1 MSSLIARF
9 HQCRKTRRIGYTS
22 LTDALAG
29 REAMRRW
36 LLTIIFGV
44 LMSGGAAAQQTEF
57 MKPVYDA
64 SACVSM
70 FQKDVASRVSI
81 YARNDCGR
89 EVRMLG
95 CYRILRA
102 GAGFDRVGWYCDYT
116 TYPPGHERIVAQM
129 GSFGSRMKWAACVAP
144 NPTCDHR
151 LGTIHTRMRGKGNDP
166 EEVGRALP

>member
-1 MSSLIARF
+1 
-9 HQCRKTRRIGYTS
+9 
-22 LTDALAG
+22 
-29 REAMRRW
+29 
-36 LLTIIFGV
+36 
-44 LMSGGAAAQQTEF
+44 

-70 FQKDVASRVSI
+70 VQKTVASRASV

-102 GAGFDRVGWYCDYT
+102 GAGFDRIGWYCDFT
-116 TYPPGHERIVAQM
+116 TYGPGHERIVAQM
-129 GSFGSRMKWAACVAP
+129 GSFGSRMKWAACFTP
-144 NPTCDHR
+144 NPVCDQR
-151 LGTIHTRMRGKGNDP
+151 LGTIHTRMRSKGLDP